1 MINDLVVNAILVA
14 ALGGGMTAGKF
25 YGDHIYES
33 QVTAKQKY
41 AELEITIAAV
51 SSAQQMSSNKQR
63 ILQLQGWIATTKRT
77 AEGQNRLLTTAE
89 KNRISEWQT
98 EVDNLKGW

>member
-1 MINDLVVNAILVA
+1 VIKDLAVNALLVT

-33 QVTAKQKY
+33 QATAKQRHE
-41 AELEITIAAV
+41 ELEVTIAAV
-51 SSAQQMSSNKQR
+51 SSAQQMSSDKQR

-77 AEGQNRLLTTAE
+77 AEGQSRLLTTAE